1 MEEKREAARPRNRG
15 DHRQHRRDGRWCA
28 ALLGSSSAQAA
39 TGDDARASSREREA
53 RASGEN
59 ERRREM
65 DREPD
70 RKKRKENKAHE
81 SSH

>member
-1 MEEKREAARPRNRG
+1 M
-15 DHRQHRRDGRWCA
+15 H
-28 ALLGSSSAQAA
+28 
-39 TGDDARASSREREA
+39 ARAVEREA